1 MTALRASPI
10 AIAGLGNLLCSDD
23 GVGIHAVRL
32 LKSVPMDGV
41 DIVEVGTAVLHAVDC
56 LANAERILLLDA
68 VRAGRPPGTICCF
81 DADLVAGPGAANGSQ
96 DDTFASANNP
106 SHELLSVHSLGL
118 REAFCLLSPE
128 RQPRFTVI
136 GVEPGSIAYGTELT
150 PEVADA
156 LPRLVAV
163 ARSIAWHWL
172 GELAALRSESGRQT
186 RDGTARSGLPLENA
200 ERPVCSGFGTA
211 IVKPRGIQT

>member
-1 MTALRASPI
+1 MTALCASPI

-32 LKSVPMDGV
+32 LKAMPIDGV

-68 VRAGRPPGTICCF
+68 VRAGHAPGTIYCF
-81 DADLVAGPGAANGSQ
+81 DSVFVAERGATNGSN
-96 DDTFASANNP
+96 DGAFAPGNNP
-106 SHELLSVHSLGL
+106 SQGLLSVHSLSL

-156 LPRLVAV
+156 LPKLVAE
-163 ARSIAWHWL
+163 ARAIACRWL
-172 GELAALRSESGRQT
+172 GELAALRSDSGRQM
-186 RDGTARSGLPLENA
+186 RNGAGTTGLPLQNQEQ
-200 ERPVCSGFGTA
+200 PVCSGFGTES
-211 IVKPRGIQT
+211 VKSRGMQA